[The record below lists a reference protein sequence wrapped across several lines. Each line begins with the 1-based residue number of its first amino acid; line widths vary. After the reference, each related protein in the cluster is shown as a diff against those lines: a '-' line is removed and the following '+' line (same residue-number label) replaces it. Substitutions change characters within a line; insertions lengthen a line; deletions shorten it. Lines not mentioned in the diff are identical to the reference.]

1 MSEGF
6 KSTKLQEERDKDN
19 AVIFSIRLSDKDIEW
34 LQPAKIFI
42 NQPKN
47 STAMKQLAE
56 IGAAYVIQDKK
67 IAKIIEVIGGNF
79 RRNRRMG
86 IAESEYK
93 VRKL

>member
-6 KSTKLQEERDKDN
+6 TPTKLQEDREKDN
-19 AVIFSIRLSDKDIEW
+19 AVIFSLRLSDSDIEW

-42 NQPKN
+42 KQPKN
-47 STAMKQLAE
+47 STAIKQLAE

-86 IAESEYK
+86 ISEREYE